1 MAAVHPDEIGPRRA
15 PFCPKCGEPAGGAK
29 FCAKCGHEMAAAPRP
44 TSAAPPRLD
53 PDGRPPNS
61 SRPSGSGGA
70 PRGRMLLLIAGGT
83 IAVAA
88 IAVAGIVLSSGS
100 GSNKQQPTVKQA
112 LRAAAPTYN
121 GQMVKALTPL
131 VTANQTLST
140 ALVALDGSKQTTSHA
155 KTAATQAT
163 TALSSARGAVSVLTA
178 PTAAGNLPS
187 QIQEVLTADNG
198 YLQAVAATLQ
208 SPTVS
213 GATQVDTLATGAQG
227 AFDGISTI
235 IPAANSSVT
244 GTSNLASWARSAAQP
259 HEPTAQTAS
268 SSSSSSS
275 STTSAAQAPAAP
287 APASPSGTDCSGGVI
302 AGSATSCP
310 FAVNVQSAWDET
322 PGPTATVKVYS
333 PVTGRTY
340 IENCGPDEDNS
351 DLIFCTDSEQSN
363 SIWFPLSSR

>member
-1 MAAVHPDEIGPRRA
+1 
-15 PFCPKCGEPAGGAK
+15 
-29 FCAKCGHEMAAAPRP
+29 
-44 TSAAPPRLD
+44 
-53 PDGRPPNS
+53 
-61 SRPSGSGGA
+61 
-70 PRGRMLLLIAGGT
+70 MLLLIAGGA

-88 IAVAGIVLSSGS
+88 IAVAVIVLSSGS
-100 GSNKQQPTVKQA
+100 GPDKQQPTVKEA
-112 LRAAAPTYN
+112 PRAVAPAATYS

-140 ALVALDGSKQTTSHA
+140 ALVALDGSTQATSNAQTS
-155 KTAATQAT
+155 ATRAT

-187 QIQEVLTADNG
+187 QVQEVLTADNG
-198 YLQAVAATLQ
+198 YLQAVAATLK

-244 GTSNLASWARSAAQP
+244 GSSNLASWARSAAQP
-259 HEPTAQTAS
+259 HKPTAQTAS
-268 SSSSSSS
+268 SSSSTS
-275 STTSAAQAPAAP
+275 TSAAQAPAAP
-287 APASPSGTDCSGGVI
+287 ASASPSGTDCSGGVI

-310 FAVNVQSAWDET
+310 FAVNVQSAWAQA
-322 PGPTATVKVYS
+322 PGPTATVNVYS
-333 PVTGRTY
+333 PVTDRTY
-340 IENCGPDEDNS
+340 IENCGPDENNS
-351 DLIFCTDSEQSN
+351 DLIFCTDSDQSN